1 MAALARARERRK
13 GALELHRVAC
23 LPYTPLTLGN
33 ARTYVTPNMYLS
45 RLRACVLVVVVGV
58 AGCGPSGSSGPK
70 VGTLTGTIDNTRGTS
85 IGAGVTVTATDA
97 STMMTYVATTPAD
110 GTYTISEVPVGSGTI
125 TLSTLPTG
133 CATPPALGY
142 TIVHNGGTKIENI
155 TVACMP

>member
-1 MAALARARERRK
+1 
-13 GALELHRVAC
+13 
-23 LPYTPLTLGN
+23 
-33 ARTYVTPNMYLS
+33 MYLS

-58 AGCGPSGSSGPK
+58 TGCGPSGSSGPK
-70 VGTLTGTIDNTRGTS
+70 VGTLTGTIDTTQGTS

-110 GTYTISEVPVGSGTI
+110 GSYKISEVPVGSGTI

-133 CATPPALGY
+133 CPAPPALGY